1 MRIHVIKRRSVA
13 EAVAVKR
20 ELTTEQLIQEN
31 DKLLR
36 EIDDQFNNILAEI
49 RIVNRLLADK
59 LAREEN

>member
-31 DKLLR
+31 DRLLR

-59 LAREEN
+59 LAREED